1 MDVLEKWMIIRFT
14 SHQTITLPKW
24 MVSQKHLLKSSLL
37 LNGYC
42 GIQICPQGPNQ
53 QRGHLPSL
61 LSLSFFNGSNQRI
74 YIGDRRDTVPG
85 TAPPCVFQTFA
96 ADRAGGRLGDAGGCC
111 PFYHWV

>member
-1 MDVLEKWMIIRFT
+1 
-14 SHQTITLPKW
+14 
-24 MVSQKHLLKSSLL
+24 MVTVAFK
-37 LNGYC
+37 YV
-42 GIQICPQGPNQ
+42 PQGPNQ

-96 ADRAGGRLGDAGGCC
+96 ADRAGRGWVMQGGAVPSITDRYSLGLTYSILQAKVKL
-111 PFYHWV
+111 PQAF